1 LVFNTIGLR
10 LKAALAGLVAGVIE
24 SVVFF

>member
-1 LVFNTIGLR
+1 VFNTIGLR